1 MENWFKFR
9 ILPITVAMCCL
20 TIVVK
25 FTAVMQGE
33 SHIEVL
39 LASSAIAEDEKP
51 EAEAKEEKAA
61 SAEAEKEASGDAK
74 EEASAETKDDTK
86 SDEES
91 DTKEGK
97 KSGKKGKEENEHV
110 SDTPPDEGMLSEKCK
125 FNQIEVDILQNLSGR
140 RQEIEKWADDVKM
153 QETVLKATEV
163 QLDQK
168 MADLQSLKNEVQ
180 VMLKKYEGKE
190 AAELKSLVKIYEN
203 MKPVD
208 AARIFNEME
217 MEILLEVVDMM
228 SERKAAPVLANM
240 IPTKA
245 KDLTVELAEKRR
257 LKNKV
262 MDGLAGAPEVPA
274 L

>member
-33 SHIEVL
+33 SHVEVL

-51 EAEAKEEKAA
+51 EAAEEEKPAQDK
-61 SAEAEKEASGDAK
+61 AEKEASSDK
-74 EEASAETKDDTK
+74 EEDKKEDKKSEKTDEKK
-86 SDEES
+86 SD
-91 DTKEGK
+91 K
-97 KSGKKGKEENEHV
+97 KDKKDENENV
-110 SDTPPDEGMLSEKCK
+110 SEKAPDEGMLSEKCK

-163 QLDQK
+163 QLGQK
-168 MADLQSLKNEVQ
+168 MTDLQSLKNEVQ
-180 VMLKKYEGKE
+180 EMLKKYEGKE

-208 AARIFNEME
+208 AARIFNEMD

-240 IPTKA
+240 IPVKA
-245 KDLTVELAEKRR
+245 KDLTVELAEKRKLR
-257 LKNKV
+257 NKV
-262 MDGLAGAPEVPA
+262 MEGLAGAPESPTP
-274 L
+274 